1 MERYGGVRMQIL
13 LVEDNKSISK
23 ALKYNLEQHN
33 YRVLIAENLKEAK
46 QLLETQPL
54 LGVPELQKTKKLQK
68 AQRIDLII
76 LDITL
81 PDGNGFDFYNEIK
94 EKYGISTIFLTAKD
108 EENDVVRGLELGAE
122 DYVTKPFSTR
132 ELLARI
138 NKILLRSKKKN
149 RVTIQDITCD
159 LDKMCISKQGE
170 EINFSSLELK
180 ILMLLFT
187 NLNKVITR
195 EYIIEKIWDWT
206 GNDVYDNTVTVYMKR
221 IRQKL
226 GSPIITT
233 VKGVGYRIDEE

>member
-1 MERYGGVRMQIL
+1 MQIL
-13 LVEDNKSISK
+13 LVEDNKSITK
-23 ALKYNLEQHN
+23 ALTYNLEQN
-33 YRVLIAENLKEAK
+33 KYKVLSAETVAEAK
-46 QLLETQPL
+46 ELL
-54 LGVPELQKTKKLQK
+54 KTEK
-68 AQRIDLII
+68 IDLII

-81 PDGNGFDFYNEIK
+81 PDGNGFDLYKEIK
-94 EKYGISTIFLTAKD
+94 KVGISTIFLTARD
-108 EENDVVRGLELGAE
+108 DENDIVKGLELGAE

-138 NKILLRSKKKN
+138 NKILLRNKKKN
-149 RVTIQDITCD
+149 IVKIQDITCD
-159 LDKMCISKQGE
+159 LDKMCVYRGE
-170 EINFSSLELK
+170 EKLIFSSLELK